1 MIILATEQSCKQ
13 SEKKA
18 PVTDSLAVRE
28 SLPPSP
34 VLSPEESIKKM
45 HLENGFDIRLVAAE
59 PLVTAPVAMS
69 FDKEG
74 RIWVVQ
80 MDDYMPDTLG
90 NGEDKP
96 TGKVVILSD
105 KNSDGIMDERKIF
118 LDSLV
123 LPRAICLI
131 ESGILIAEPPKLW
144 YYQIQNDQPIKKTLV
159 DPTYAEGGNVEH
171 QSNGLLRAMDNWIYS
186 AKSAKRYRK
195 KGDKWLIEKTHFR
208 GQWGI
213 TQDDYGRLFYNN
225 NSENLLGDE
234 FAPAL
239 GAYNDNQKKVTGFDK
254 KIVVDNSVYPV
265 RPTTG
270 VNRGYVKDVLDDS
283 LRLVKFTAACGP
295 VIYNGDLFPEEYYGN
310 AFVAEPAANL
320 VKRNILKNKGYEVEG
335 SQAYREKEFLASEDE
350 RFRPVNLYNG
360 PDGALYIVD
369 MYRGIIQHKTYLTT
383 YLKNEIKKRELM
395 EPLNCGRI
403 YKIIPKNKV
412 AKIVKIPNDTFSLL
426 NLLQHS
432 NGWLRNQAQQ
442 LIVDDKYID
451 LAPSLRKLLLKT
463 DQPLAVIHALWTL
476 EGLGVLQTADVL
488 PLLKERD
495 WTICMQA
502 LSVLPSILNKK
513 NYKEFLPLLYGM
525 INNDDTLAVPYIAFL
540 AHSIQALDTRTAND
554 LIQTLTKKY
563 GNNIYVADAIISNL
577 QNKEIAFYKKALT
590 INADTSIA
598 LNKRLK
604 KVIEDIANAKSG
616 SNAEK
621 IKKQFPTGATIFQS
635 VCQTCHG
642 KDGNGVTGLAP
653 PLNKSEW
660 VAGDKNKLIAIVL
673 YGLTG
678 PVKVN
683 GKVYKAPEING
694 DMPGIGQSLEFGN
707 SDIADVLNFVRNSWN
722 NKGEKVTAE
731 DVNKIKIKNAGRQ
744 NPFTPEELK

>member
-1 MIILATEQSCKQ
+1 M
-13 SEKKA
+13 
-18 PVTDSLAVRE
+18 
-28 SLPPSP
+28 
-34 VLSPEESIKKM
+34 
-45 HLENGFDIRLVAAE
+45 
-59 PLVTAPVAMS
+59 
-69 FDKEG
+69 
-74 RIWVVQ
+74 
-80 MDDYMPDTLG
+80 
-90 NGEDKP
+90 
-96 TGKVVILSD
+96 
-105 KNSDGIMDERKIF
+105 
-118 LDSLV
+118 
-123 LPRAICLI
+123 
-131 ESGILIAEPPKLW
+131 
-144 YYQIQNDQPIKKTLV
+144 
-159 DPTYAEGGNVEH
+159 
-171 QSNGLLRAMDNWIYS
+171 
-186 AKSAKRYRK
+186 
-195 KGDKWLIEKTHFR
+195 
-208 GQWGI
+208 
-213 TQDDYGRLFYNN
+213 
-225 NSENLLGDE
+225 GDE
-234 FAPAL
+234 FAPGL

-335 SQAYREKEFLASEDE
+335 SQAYKEKEFLASDDE

-360 PDGALYIVD
+360 PEGALYIVD

-463 DQPLAVIHALWTL
+463 DQPLAVIHTVWTL
-476 EGLGVLQTADVL
+476 EGLGILQTADVL

-540 AHSIQALDTRTAND
+540 AHSVQALDAGKAND
-554 LIQTLTKKY
+554 LIQKLAKKY

-577 QNKEIAFYKKALT
+577 QNKETAFYKKALT

-678 PVKVN
+678 PIKVN

-694 DMPGIGQSLEFGN
+694 DMPGIGQNLEYGN
-707 SDIADVLNFVRNSWN
+707 SDIADVLNFIRNSWN

-731 DVNKIKIKNAGRQ
+731 DINKIKIKNAGRQ
-744 NPFTPEELK
+744 NPFIIEELNK